1 MLMDAFNLAFFML
14 AFSSLFTII
23 SPISTSSVFI
33 TITPKNS
40 KKEKLQMAKKA
51 SITAALVLIV
61 FGLAGNYIL
70 SFFNIT
76 LEAFRIAGGILV
88 AGVGLQ
94 MLHTGKKYFRSE
106 EEEKEAIRKDDVSII
121 PLAIPLMSGPGAMTT
136 TIVLIGK
143 SSGLTGVATVIFA
156 IVLVCWL
163 AYLILSRAS
172 IIERYLDRNSRQVI
186 EKLMGLI
193 VLVIGVQFIINGLQ
207 ELLVIWAPLLRPGL

>member
-23 SPISTSSVFI
+23 SPISTASVFI

-76 LEAFRIAGGILV
+76 LEAFRIAGGLLV

-94 MLHTGKKYFRSE
+94 KLPTGKKLF
-106 EEEKEAIRKDDVSII
+106 
-121 PLAIPLMSGPGAMTT
+121 
-136 TIVLIGK
+136 
-143 SSGLTGVATVIFA
+143 
-156 IVLVCWL
+156 
-163 AYLILSRAS
+163 
-172 IIERYLDRNSRQVI
+172 
-186 EKLMGLI
+186 
-193 VLVIGVQFIINGLQ
+193 
-207 ELLVIWAPLLRPGL
+207 